1 MGLEAV
7 QVKVQHIPARQ
18 SVVHELGPLDTVGGG
33 LSRGQ
38 ASRDRGVGE
47 DAALVRVRVR
57 VQGEGEG

>member
-7 QVKVQHIPARQ
+7 QVEVQHIPARQ

-33 LSRGQ
+33 LGGRQ
-38 ASRDRGVGE
+38 AGCDRDVGE